1 MTIKILYNS
10 IIILS
15 IAGLLLPSFSF
26 AQTAGLPET
35 SEDVKALG
43 EKALEVGEKEVPGM
57 IKTMWQEQ
65 VLPIWQKMFNWV
77 KTNIWP
83 KFYSWFQKE
92 VSPEIEK
99 RKPLI
104 EEEFEK
110 EKEEVKAE
118 LPQVGNSLWEKFKQ
132 IIKKF

>member
-1 MTIKILYNS
+1 MKKVIISL
-10 IIILS
+10 IILN
-15 IAGLLLPSFSF
+15 LLAPAFSF
-26 AQTAGLPET
+26 AQTTNLPET
-35 SEDVKALG
+35 PEDVKVLG
-43 EKALEVGEKEVPGM
+43 EKALEVGEKEIPGM
-57 IKTMWQEQ
+57 IKAMWQEQ
-65 VLPIWQKMFNWV
+65 VLPVWQKMFGWF
-77 KTNIWP
+77 KANIWP

-92 VSPEIEK
+92 VTPEIEK

-110 EKEEVKAE
+110 EKEEVKQE

>member
-1 MTIKILYNS
+1 MTIKILYNL

-15 IAGLLLPSFSF
+15 ITGLLLPSFFF
-26 AQTAGLPET
+26 AQTTDLPET
-35 SEDVKALG
+35 PEDVKALG
-43 EKALEVGEKEVPGM
+43 EKTLEVGEKEIPGI
-57 IKTMWQEQ
+57 IKAMWQEQ
-65 VLPIWQKMFNWV
+65 VLPVWQKMFGWFKANL
-77 KTNIWP
+77 WP

-92 VSPEIEK
+92 VTPEIEK

-110 EKEEVKAE
+110 EKKEVKEE
-118 LPQVGNSLWEKFKQ
+118 LPQVGNSLWEKFMQ